1 MSDFIAHTL
10 QQVLIQI
17 LNKEYKKAIE
27 DYWAMS
33 VELKIPVERLPNIR
47 QLQHQKH

>member
-1 MSDFIAHTL
+1 MGFIAHIL
-10 QQVLIQI
+10 QHRWQIGLIQI

-33 VELKIPVERLPNIR
+33 VELKIPVERALTCQI
-47 QLQHQKH
+47 